1 MTDPIGFA
9 LAAFILLAVPGPT
22 NTVMAT
28 AGAVNRGA
36 APWPVLLA
44 ELLGYLAIV
53 LLAKLALLPLIDAYP
68 WVGVVLKCI
77 VVAYL
82 GYAAFRLWHTRL
94 AADGATGRVNAR
106 LVFVTTFLNPKGL
119 IIAIAILPRNDPML
133 AGYFVAFAV
142 LVLVTG
148 GAWYAAGRTLGVLA
162 GNRAS
167 LLPRAGSLVLAGF
180 AGYLATT
187 LLA

>member
-9 LAAFILLAVPGPT
+9 LAALVLLAVPGPT

-36 APWPVLLA
+36 APWLVLSA
-44 ELLGYLAIV
+44 ELCGYLAIV

-68 WVGVVLKCI
+68 WIGITLKCV

-94 AADGATGRVNAR
+94 AASGTSEQVSAR

-119 IIAIAILPRNDPML
+119 IIAVAILPRSDPML
-133 AGYFVAFAV
+133 AGYFAALAV
-142 LVLVTG
+142 LVLATG
-148 GAWYAAGRTLGVLA
+148 GAWYAAGRALGILA
-162 GNRAS
+162 GKRAN

-187 LLA
+187 LVS